1 MRIPA
6 SCLLI
11 LLLPG
16 CAAAEPPTLQLE
28 EPWVRAAP
36 PGAAALAAY
45 ATLRNVG
52 AGPLV
57 VRPCPS
63 AGFAAVSLHQTTH
76 DDGVARM
83 RPLQQIEIQPR
94 EAVTLAPGGMH
105 LMLEAPQAQAQVGQQ
120 LGVCLAV
127 DGIETIF
134 EFQVR
139 RATAAADR
147 HGHH

>member
-1 MRIPA
+1 M
-6 SCLLI
+6 
-11 LLLPG
+11 LLLPA
-16 CAAAEPPTLQLE
+16 CAAAEPPTLQVE
-28 EPWVRAAP
+28 DPWVRAAP

-45 ATLRNVG
+45 ATLRNPG

-83 RPLQQIEIQPR
+83 RPLQQLELQPQ
-94 EAVTLAPGGMH
+94 ESVALAPGGMH
-105 LMLEAPQAQAQVGQQ
+105 LMLEAPQAQAQVGQK
-120 LGVCLAV
+120 LGVCLSV
-127 DGIETIF
+127 DGFESTF

-139 RATAAADR
+139 RATVEAHR
-147 HGHH
+147 HQHH